1 LEEICPADAL
11 CTFFDRPKFRDET
24 GFYMHNPKHERA
36 KDWANRLEEI
46 YLSGE
51 VWTYEENRAA
61 DQYTMAYGRDSFK
74 DCKQMDLVKYHPDVD
89 IKDPVP
95 TSPLG
100 KFLNHLKGEKKNG

>member
-1 LEEICPADAL
+1 
-11 CTFFDRPKFRDET
+11 
-24 GFYMHNPKHERA
+24 M
-36 KDWANRLEEI
+36 
-46 YLSGE
+46 SGE

-89 IKDPVP
+89 LKDPVP